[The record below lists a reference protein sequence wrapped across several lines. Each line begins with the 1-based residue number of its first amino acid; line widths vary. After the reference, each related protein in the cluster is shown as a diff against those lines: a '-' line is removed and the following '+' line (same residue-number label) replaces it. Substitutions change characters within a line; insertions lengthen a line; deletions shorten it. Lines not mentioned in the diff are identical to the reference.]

1 MLTIENLWVSIGEKE
16 ILKGV
21 ELVVRDEERHV
32 LIGPNGAGKSCLA
45 MTIMGIPVYRVDK
58 GEITFDGRDM
68 TTLPIHERAKLGIGL
83 AFQNPP
89 VIRGVKLRDII
100 SLHTKKVD
108 NVLNKAYLSQEFGG
122 REVNLGF
129 SGGER
134 KRSELAQLFA
144 METKLLL
151 LDEIDSG
158 MDIESMEL
166 LGKEINS
173 FLSSRSA
180 LIITHLGYILN
191 YVWADKA
198 HILLDGKITFSGE
211 PEEVL
216 GWVKEKGFRGDRCV

>member
-1 MLTIENLWVSIGEKE
+1 MLMIENLWISTGEKE
-16 ILKGV
+16 ILKGI
-21 ELVVRDEERHV
+21 ELTVGDGETHV

-45 MTIMGIPVYRVDK
+45 MTIMGIPVYTVGK
-58 GEITFDGRDM
+58 GEITFDGEDI

-108 NVLNKAYLSQEFGG
+108 DILNKAYLSQEFGG
-122 REVNLGF
+122 RDVNLGF

-144 METKLLL
+144 MEPKLLL

-158 MDIESMEL
+158 VDIESMEL

-173 FLSSRSA
+173 FLSGRSA

-191 YVWADKA
+191 YVRADEA
-198 HILLDGKITFSGE
+198 HVLLDGKIALSGK

-216 GWVKEKGFRGDRCV
+216 KRVKEKGFREV